1 MLRHESLRAV
11 FRLTWPEVAFQQ
23 AVIGYSSRDLF
34 LMNTF
39 INSYPDLFKFGIPYP
54 WEEPFATYL
63 KEEKEGALLLDDLA
77 KRIEGDEPIK
87 P

>member
-11 FRLTWPEVAFQQ
+11 IRLTWPALTFEQ
-23 AVIGYSSRDLF
+23 AVFGYTSESLNIMDAFIRD
-34 LMNTF
+34 NVE
-39 INSYPDLFKFGIPYP
+39 IFKFGIPYP
-54 WEEPFATYL
+54 WEQPFGSYL
-63 KEEKEGALLLDDLA
+63 EQGKRGALLLDDLA

>member
-11 FRLTWPEVAFQQ
+11 IRLTWPDLPFQQ
-23 AVIGYSSRDLF
+23 VVTGFTSEQLF
-34 LMNTF
+34 IMNNFVTDH
-39 INSYPDLFKFGIPYP
+39 PELFKFGIPYP
-54 WEEPFATYL
+54 WEQPFASFL
-63 KEEKEGALLLDDLA
+63 EKGSEGALLLDDLA